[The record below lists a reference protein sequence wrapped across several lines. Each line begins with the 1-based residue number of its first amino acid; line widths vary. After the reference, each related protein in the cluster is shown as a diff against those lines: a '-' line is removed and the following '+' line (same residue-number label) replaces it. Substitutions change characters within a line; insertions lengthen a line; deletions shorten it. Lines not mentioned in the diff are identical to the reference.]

1 LGGLWGVASV
11 TVLSMSDGELRRLEV
26 LRDVDR
32 GGLPV
37 GAAAQLLGRSERQV
51 WRLLKAFRRD
61 GAAGLISKKR
71 GRPSNR
77 KTAAA
82 VRAAALWI
90 VRHNYADFGPTPVQA
105 RGRLLAAE
113 KLAGEHGFAFSSETL
128 RKWMIADGL
137 WLDRKQRQRRVH
149 QPRPRRECVG
159 ELVQVDGSE
168 HWWFENRGP
177 QCTLLVFIDDATSR
191 LMHLQFVESE
201 STFAYFHAAR
211 AYLEAW
217 GKPIAFYSDKHGVFR
232 VNHPGALGG
241 DGMTQFG
248 RALHALNIDII
259 CANSSPAKGRVE
271 RAHKTLQDRLVRELR
286 LAGAATLAE
295 GNALLPAFIA
305 GYNGRF
311 AKPPANNKDLHRPLR
326 TGDDLDDAFAWK
338 EERTLSRALT
348 LQYNKVM
355 FILEPSDQATAA
367 IGKRVTVVDHPDGRL
382 SIRYNGVELAYHTFD
397 KLRQVAQAA
406 IVENKRLGAALAF
419 IREEQLRREPERRS
433 GPRRR
438 DQQNARLFKVG

>member
-1 LGGLWGVASV
+1 M
-11 TVLSMSDGELRRLEV
+11 TVLSVSDGELRRLEV

-37 GAAAQLLGRSERQV
+37 RAAAQLLGRSERQV
-51 WRLLKAFRRD
+51 WRLLKAFRGD
-61 GAAGLISKKR
+61 GVAGLISKKR

-77 KTAAA
+77 RTAAS
-82 VRAAALWI
+82 VRAAVLWV
-90 VRHNYADFGPTPVQA
+90 VRHNYADFGPT
-105 RGRLLAAE
+105 LAAE
-113 KLAGEHGFAFSSETL
+113 KLVAEHGFAFSSETL

-137 WLDRKQRQRRVH
+137 WLDRKQRRRRVH

-168 HWWFENRGP
+168 HWWFEDRGP
-177 QCTLLVFIDDATSR
+177 QCTLLVFVDDATSG

-201 STFAYFHAAR
+201 STFAYFNAAR

-248 RALHALNIDII
+248 RALHAFNIDII

-271 RAHKTLQDRLVRELR
+271 RANKTLQDRLVKELR

-305 GYNGRF
+305 DYNARF
-311 AKPPANNKDLHRPLR
+311 AKAPANGKDLHRPLGA
-326 TGDDLDDAFAWK
+326 GDDLDNTFAWK

-348 LQYNKVM
+348 LQYDKVL
-355 FILEPSDQATAA
+355 FILEPSEQAKAA
-367 IGKRVTVVDHPDGRL
+367 IGKRVTVVDYPDGRL
-382 SIRYNGVELAYHTFD
+382 TIRYRGVELAYRTFD
-397 KLRQVAQAA
+397 KIRQVSQAA
-406 IVENKRLGAALAF
+406 IVENKQLGAALAF
-419 IREEQLRREPERRS
+419 IRDQQLGREPEHRS
-433 GPRRR
+433 DRAPRRR
-438 DQQNARLFKVG
+438 DQHNPRLFKVG